1 MSAMFDLF
9 GLFER
14 IRKFISYDAETEF
27 YYRHFPSLV
36 KSAELIIR
44 PMRRSD
50 LKVVAAIEQS
60 AYEFPW
66 EPTTFRDCYTV
77 GYCCWVGERAG
88 QVVSYGIASVGAG
101 ESHVLNLCVSPQ
113 NQGQGYG
120 RLMLEKL
127 MAVAKEHKAET
138 IFLEVR
144 PSNKPAIKLYHQLGF
159 NEIGTRK
166 GYYPARNG
174 REDAL
179 VMARML

>member
-1 MSAMFDLF
+1 MYDWFD
-9 GLFER
+9 R
-14 IRKFISYDAETEF
+14 IKRWVSYDSETEF
-27 YYRHFPSLV
+27 YYKHFPSLV
-36 KSAELIIR
+36 ENAELVLR

-50 LKVVAAIEQS
+50 LRIVAAIEKR

-66 EPTTFRDCYTV
+66 EAATFRDCFNV
-77 GYCCWVGERAG
+77 GYCCWIGEKAG
-88 QVVSYGIASVGAG
+88 QIVSYGICSVGAG
-101 ESHVLNLCVSPQ
+101 ESHVLNLCVTPN

-127 MAVAKEHKAET
+127 MEVAKAHKADS

-144 PSNKPAIKLYHQLGF
+144 PSNKSAIRLYHQMGF

-166 GYYPARNG
+166 DYYPARNG